1 MQLQIAAKRLIYK
14 GEILG
19 SEIVSRKL
27 FKTQMVTG
35 GTFWYTVHVPGIGYD
50 FSRKTA
56 LPHSGGRKTHF

>member
-27 FKTQMVTG
+27 FKTQNIKSKSV
-35 GTFWYTVHVPGIGYD
+35 D
-50 FSRKTA
+50 F
-56 LPHSGGRKTHF
+56 

>member
-27 FKTQMVTG
+27 FKTQMSTDM
-35 GTFWYTVHVPGIGYD
+35 TF
-50 FSRKTA
+50 
-56 LPHSGGRKTHF
+56 L